1 MALIFQGVI
10 SNEKFTPFECG
21 FDPLTGSRSA
31 FTTRYF
37 MLVIIFLIF
46 DVELS
51 LLFPLVSIHQSSGY
65 LDPIIPLVAV
75 VLLLAGV
82 LHEKNEG
89 SIQ

>member
-1 MALIFQGVI
+1 M
-10 SNEKFTPFECG
+10 SNEKFSPFECG

-37 MLVIIFLIF
+37 ILVIIFLIF

-51 LLFPLVSIHQSSGY
+51 LLFPLVSVHQGSNY
-65 LDPIIPLVAV
+65 LDPIIPLVGV
-75 VLLLAGV
+75 VLLSAGIF
-82 LHEKNEG
+82 HEKNEG